1 MNLIMSNKILQ
12 EEKKMSICWCSDDTC
27 VHNKDGHVCGT
38 DPTLEVRG
46 DTRKGCAV
54 VCTTY
59 KDNREEEE

>member
-1 MNLIMSNKILQ
+1 
-12 EEKKMSICWCSDDTC
+12 MSICWCSDDTC